1 MYCIDPAR
9 VVTSFKLMVQQV
21 ANSEIVPRRL
31 LVFELVKEL
40 SVQQPLDRLWNAL
53 PRDTKRAA
61 TLLTFKKKLKTFLF
75 SKHLC

>member
-40 SVQQPLDRLWNAL
+40 SVQQPLDRLWN
-53 PRDTKRAA
+53 
-61 TLLTFKKKLKTFLF
+61 TLQTSSEPPLY
-75 SKHLC
+75 